1 MGYGLW
7 IRRVYKP
14 GADCRDY
21 GLVLRPVG
29 FDVYS
34 LQSENFAAVLKPE
47 HLKQALDE
55 AELLKPH
62 LEVLN
67 FGKGSEKEA
76 TTGTL
81 SQLKRRKITAAAAA
95 PSQEAVKAAADAV
108 HTWLQKDMSPLRAM
122 LSILAGSGAIW
133 SAHVAEKVARAAVLH
148 KPIEA
153 PKMRPG
159 IGTQEGA
166 DCQRQLWCNGC
177 RGRQGHLVLK
187 HAGPHRDF

>member
-14 GADCRDY
+14 GADFRDY

-29 FDVYS
+29 FDLYS

-47 HLKQALDE
+47 DRKQALDE

-133 SAHVAEKVARAAVLH
+133 SAHVA
-148 KPIEA
+148 
-153 PKMRPG
+153 KMRPG

-177 RGRQGHLVLK
+177 RGRQGHLALK